1 MSFELQILVLG
12 AEGTGKTLLLK
23 RIQNWIPDV
32 SDDPQAFETV
42 PSTVPTIG
50 TNIVTAVFNRKKF
63 NFRELG
69 GAMAPIWKNY
79 FNECNA
85 VIFMV
90 DTTNSFQVSASTIL
104 FMDVLNSDDLAA
116 NLPILLVYNKMD
128 LHSSLTVKEL
138 KFVQRVD
145 ELQQER
151 SAKLKIVECSLK
163 TGVGLNTVKDWVMG
177 I

>member
-23 RIQNWIPDV
+23 RIQNLIQDV
-32 SDDPQAFETV
+32 SDEPQGFDTV

-79 FNECNA
+79 FNESNA

-90 DTTNSFQVSASTIL
+90 DTTNNFQVSAATVL
-104 FMDVLNSDDLAA
+104 FMDVLNSDNLAD
-116 NLPILLVYNKMD
+116 LPILLVYNKMD
-128 LHSSLTVKEL
+128 LHSSLTVQEL
-138 KFVQRVD
+138 KFIQRID
-145 ELQQER
+145 DLQQQT
-151 SAKLKIVECSLK
+151 SQKLKIVECSLK
-163 TGVGLNTVKDWVMG
+163 TGAGLGAVRDWVMG

>member
-1 MSFELQILVLG
+1 MSFELQVLVLG

-23 RIQNWIPDV
+23 RIQNSIPDV
-32 SDDPQAFETV
+32 SDEPQAFDTV

-50 TNIVTAVFNRKKF
+50 TNIVTAMFNRKKF

-79 FNECNA
+79 FNESNA

-90 DTTNSFQVSASTIL
+90 DTTNNFQVSASTIL
-104 FMDVLNSDDLAA
+104 FMDVLKSDDLA
-116 NLPILLVYNKMD
+116 NLPILLVYNKID

-145 ELQQER
+145 ELQQKI
-151 SAKLKIVECSLK
+151 SPQLKIVECSLK
-163 TGVGLNTVKDWVMG
+163 TGVGLGAVRDWVMG